1 MAQEKTLITQAERE
15 RLLKEK
21 ADLEKRIAT
30 LSEDVKDAR
39 SQGDLSENADYKFSR
54 EEKGKLSNR
63 LKEIELILKNAEI
76 VEANDENNI
85 DKFITVEFLADNFVE
100 TYHLLGAVSA
110 DPLNNEIS
118 NESPLGKAI
127 FKAKKGQ
134 RVTVLTEDNDRFEV
148 KIIDIKL
155 PKKETKKKNEK

>member
-1 MAQEKTLITQAERE
+1 MKIKNLTIILSVILI
-15 RLLKEK
+15 
-21 ADLEKRIAT
+21 
-30 LSEDVKDAR
+30 
-39 SQGDLSENADYKFSR
+39 
-54 EEKGKLSNR
+54 
-63 LKEIELILKNAEI
+63 
-76 VEANDENNI
+76 
-85 DKFITVEFLADNFVE
+85 FIIT
-100 TYHLLGAVSA
+100 LGAVSA